1 MMWSQIN
8 HVEYLKN
15 EVLFMD
21 KIQGLSNLEYKEIV
35 DLNNQSKVTLTN
47 NNDEKKH
54 IGNLRFS

>member
-8 HVEYLKN
+8 HVEYIKN

-35 DLNNQSKVTLTN
+35 DLNNQSKVTLT
-47 NNDEKKH
+47 KKSDKEH